1 MSNLDEFFSRYGSPA
16 KEANERVDIYHTRAD
31 CIDNMRRIT
40 AEDRRAVREI
50 AEMQKYIEVLKAYR
64 KTLYERAQALCT
76 AAYHLQLKVKRTID
90 PYHNKKWYTVSI
102 AKIYEES
109 GISPEITLEET
120 YSGKERAAA
129 LKRFEKL
136 KKQYPSIEHIKE
148 IDKYKWER

>member
-76 AAYHLQLKVKRTID
+76 AAYHLQLKGNYAASGYCVY
-90 PYHNKKWYTVSI
+90 PE
-102 AKIYEES
+102 YEFDL
-109 GISPEITLEET
+109 T
-120 YSGKERAAA
+120 K
-129 LKRFEKL
+129 FE
-136 KKQYPSIEHIKE
+136 
-148 IDKYKWER
+148 

>member
-40 AEDRRAVREI
+40 AEDQRAVREI

-90 PYHNKKWYTVSI
+90 SYHNKN
-102 AKIYEES
+102 
-109 GISPEITLEET
+109 GIP
-120 YSGKERAAA
+120 
-129 LKRFEKL
+129 
-136 KKQYPSIEHIKE
+136 
-148 IDKYKWER
+148 